1 MKKTCILVVDDEVS
15 IIRFVSARLRKEGYE
30 VVTASNGEEGLL
42 RAEEENPALA
52 LLDIMMPKMDGFEVC
67 RRLREWSEVPI
78 IMLSAK
84 GEESD
89 KVKCLDL
96 GADDYI
102 TKPFGTEELLARVR
116 AVLRRAEVTGA
127 VSDRPP
133 FASGDLKISF
143 AQRQVTVAGREV
155 KLTPT
160 EFGLLQELTL
170 NAGKVLTHTHLLQK
184 VWGPEYRDEKEYL
197 HEFVRRLRNKL
208 EPDKEKPRFIIS
220 IPSIGYQ
227 FRSVDKTD
235 Q

>member
-15 IIRFVSARLRKEGYE
+15 IIRFVSAHLRKEGYE
-30 VVTASNGEEGLL
+30 IITASNGEEALL
-42 RAEEENPALA
+42 RAEEENPTLV

-67 RRLREWSEVPI
+67 RRLREWSQVPI
-78 IMLSAK
+78 IMLSVK

-96 GADDYI
+96 GADDYV
-102 TKPFGTEELLARVR
+102 TKPFGGEELLARVR
-116 AVLRRAEVTGA
+116 AVLRRAEVAGA

-143 AQRQVTVAGREV
+143 AQRQVTVAGRDV

-170 NAGKVLTHTHLLQK
+170 NAGKILTHTHLLQK

-208 EPDKEKPRFIIS
+208 EPDKEKPRYIVS
-220 IPSIGYQ
+220 VPSIGYQ

>member
-30 VVTASNGEEGLL
+30 IITASNGEEALL
-42 RAEEENPALA
+42 RAEEENPTLV

-96 GADDYI
+96 GADDYV
-102 TKPFGTEELLARVR
+102 TKPFGGEELLARVR
-116 AVLRRAEVTGA
+116 AVLRRAKVIGA

-133 FASGDLKISF
+133 FTSGDLKINF

-208 EPDKEKPRFIIS
+208 EPYKEKPSYIVS
-220 IPSIGYQ
+220 VPSIGYQ

>member
-15 IIRFVSARLRKEGYE
+15 IIRFVSAHLRKEGYE
-30 VVTASNGEEGLL
+30 IITASNGEEALL
-42 RAEEENPALA
+42 RAEEENPTLV

-67 RRLREWSEVPI
+67 RRLREWSQVPI

-96 GADDYI
+96 GADDYV
-102 TKPFGTEELLARVR
+102 TKPFGGEELLARVR
-116 AVLRRAEVTGA
+116 AVLRRVEVAGA

-133 FASGDLKISF
+133 FTSGKLKISF
-143 AQRQVTVAGREV
+143 AQRQVTVAGRDV

-170 NAGKVLTHTHLLQK
+170 NAGKILTHTHLLQK

-208 EPDKEKPRFIIS
+208 EPDKEKPRYIVS
-220 IPSIGYQ
+220 VPSIGYQ